1 MTFTDYM
8 GYRMQESL
16 ISFLLWVALFGAI
29 GVWALARFL
38 IRARK
43 DHKNFKRMV
52 EELNSKEKSDL

>member
-29 GVWALARFL
+29 GIWALVRFL
-38 IRARK
+38 SKARR
-43 DHKNFKRMV
+43 DHKNFKSMIKEYND
-52 EELNSKEKSDL
+52 EEEKK